1 MVKKLILFCLLGA
14 ALCSCNA
21 GKVHVQLRDIE
32 GYISERP
39 DSALAALRAM
49 DTLRLGNKATRAKY
63 SLLHAMALDKNY
75 IDTTDLRVIAPA
87 KDYYESHGKADDQ
100 MKAYFYLGRIYQN
113 AKDYYSAMNAFTTA
127 YDYSAKSEDNNFKCL
142 ICSQLSSMY
151 SYNGNAVREL
161 FYSQKAKA
169 YADLAENELSSWIM
183 QGRVA
188 TGYANNKQWEKSD
201 SLFSVFLNRP
211 ILDTNYYATFKLW
224 ASQVAIKKNPID
236 ANKCIRLYNEAIAL
250 GRRPTVVN
258 LMVVA
263 YAYEILGQS
272 NEADRITSAVD
283 AFVGNNKNGSV
294 EVWKYRI
301 NKHRRN
307 YEIALAEFECG
318 IQAQDSILVAVLEA
332 SFDKVQKDYYNEKA
346 NRIAAEK
353 SKQTIVTGIIIVAII
368 IVCAIL
374 LFLYLRKQR
383 LWIQQMEDA
392 ESLRNDFA
400 RLLSEDTDKEYAL
413 GKLRSQYRNVFR
425 EQFRILDELCAAYW
439 SPKKGNKKELIYSAS
454 SKTIELI
461 KNDDKLEE
469 KIDQHLDGIMTKL
482 RADFPKKKD
491 SDFKLIA
498 LFIIGFSGKT
508 IASIMNLSVGTVYTY
523 KNRIKQEITGLDA
536 PNKDLY
542 LEFFG

>member
-1 MVKKLILFCLLGA
+1 MVKKLLLFCLLGA
-14 ALCSCNA
+14 LLSSCYS
-21 GKVHVQLRDIE
+21 GKAYRQLRDIE

-49 DTLRLGNKATRAKY
+49 DTLRLGSKAIRAKY

-87 KDYYESHGKADDQ
+87 IDYYESRGRADDR
-100 MKAYFYLGRIYQN
+100 MKAYYYLGRIHQN

-127 YDYSAKSEDNNFKCL
+127 YDYSGESKDNNFKCL
-142 ICSQLSSMY
+142 ICSCLGTMY
-151 SYNGNAVREL
+151 SNNGNAVRDL
-161 FYSQKAKA
+161 YYSKKAKE
-169 YADLAENELSSWIM
+169 YADLAGNKLNSWIM
-183 QGRVA
+183 QGRIA
-188 TGYANNKQWEKSD
+188 ACYANNKQWEKAD
-201 SLFSVFLNRP
+201 SLYDTFLNQP
-211 ILDTNYYATFKLW
+211 ILDTNRYASYKLW
-224 ASQVAIKKNPID
+224 ASQVSLRKNPVD
-236 ANKCIRLYNEAIAL
+236 ANKCIRLYNEAVSL
-250 GRRPTVVN
+250 GLRPT
-258 LMVVA
+258 LESLIVVA
-263 YAYEILGQS
+263 YAHEILGRR

-283 AFVGNNKNGSV
+283 AFLGNNRNAFV

-301 NKHRRN
+301 NKHRGN
-307 YEIALAEFECG
+307 YDIALAEFENT
-318 IQAQDSILVAVLEA
+318 IQAQDSILVSVVEE

-383 LWIQQMEDA
+383 LWIQQMEEA

-400 RLLSEDTDKEYAL
+400 RIINEDNNKDVALNQLRGQYLS
-413 GKLRSQYRNVFR
+413 VFR
-425 EQFRILDELCAAYW
+425 EQFRMLDDLCAAYW
-439 SPKKGNKKELIYSAS
+439 SPKRGSKKELIYSAS

-523 KNRIKQEITGLDA
+523 KNRIKQEITGLDT